1 MFRYRFP
8 SFPNTLVAVIGSSN
22 LGIIVKFKVCFSD
35 HSPVPLLN
43 FIDTSS
49 DPDLACTTCIF
60 HSVLL
65 APAKTPDAVIDG
77 NFLFAL
83 LFVTPTATPMIMAHS
98 TSIPTPVAIMKNL
111 LRGIPSIVL
120 AGALSGS
127 GSFSGFGIGVW
138 SLAGRAARFLARG
151 DMVVALAALVSPGA
165 GSYGISPDGTSI
177 TVGYRS
183 SSRITYFSSG
193 TVGGIE
199 YVGAGE
205 ALIDIGLSVISI
217 P

>member
-1 MFRYRFP
+1 
-8 SFPNTLVAVIGSSN
+8 
-22 LGIIVKFKVCFSD
+22 
-35 HSPVPLLN
+35 
-43 FIDTSS
+43 
-49 DPDLACTTCIF
+49 
-60 HSVLL
+60 
-65 APAKTPDAVIDG
+65 
-77 NFLFAL
+77 
-83 LFVTPTATPMIMAHS
+83 
-98 TSIPTPVAIMKNL
+98 
-111 LRGIPSIVL
+111 
-120 AGALSGS
+120 
-127 GSFSGFGIGVW
+127 
-138 SLAGRAARFLARG
+138 
-151 DMVVALAALVSPGA
+151 MVVALAALVSPGA